1 MEKDIN
7 TSETTYRITGAQSNL
22 AVQDTIPTPS
32 EPTPSSIHWS
42 WGDLLLIFFASLA
55 IQFAGLALVSF
66 SDLLPKV
73 PQALWAISLLLLYS
87 ASLIDSVYW
96 LGLRRRGQSWA
107 AIGIGSISRRWVL
120 GALGLGLLL
129 TVVTRLVSYS
139 IQAKL
144 GHPNLYPQL
153 DLFSPSE
160 LSWISIIGTILVGG
174 VMVPFAEELFYRG
187 VLYRFMRERWGIW
200 IGALVSAVL
209 FGAAHLKLSLGIA
222 VGIAGFVSALMYERS
237 KSLWPSIIIHVVNN
251 SLKFILF
258 YAVLATSMKLP
269 LI

>member
-66 SDLLPKV
+66 SNLLPKV
-73 PQALWAISLLLLYS
+73 PEALWAISLLLLYS
-87 ASLIDSVYW
+87 ASLIGSVYW

-139 IQAKL
+139 IQAQL
-144 GHPNLYPQL
+144 GHPNVYPQL

-160 LSWISIIGTILVGG
+160 LSWVSIIGTILVGG

-187 VLYRFMRERWGIW
+187 VLYRFMRERRGVW
-200 IGALVSAVL
+200 IGALASAAL
-209 FGAAHLKLSLGIA
+209 FGLTHRGVSMGVAAGII
-222 VGIAGFVSALMYERS
+222 GLVSALVYERS
-237 KSLWPSIIIHVVNN
+237 KSLWPSIIIYAVNL
-251 SLKFILF
+251 SLNFILVF
-258 YAVLATSMKLP
+258 AVLATGMKLP